1 MNYIIAKTVI
11 IFFFILSP
19 LNAHYFSE
27 SFSKWNVVDA
37 IVEANFSLLTL
48 ESTRIFQVENY
59 QKIMFE
65 ENLSEIDVFK
75 IYLSQHLKVT
85 SEGKNCS
92 LVDEIKEL
100 NSQEGSLNLSL
111 KFECKSNKEI
121 KIINKDL
128 FNLVQSHIHIARVY
142 IDNHLY
148 TEKALFFNDQSIDLN
163 EEKVSNSFAKS
174 FYKFFSLGLYHI
186 LSGYDH
192 LLFIL
197 GLLLLVTNLKRLL
210 LVITGFTIG
219 HSLTLSLSVINIIQ
233 VKSSLI
239 EALIGYTIMFVGLE
253 YLYKKNNDHRI
264 SVLFITILS
273 VLLLIFGHLFNPSF
287 PYFLVL
293 GILLFSLGYFY
304 LLINLKSENNLL
316 SIITIIFGLIHGFGF
331 GGFLLGSKISSE
343 NIFSGLLGF
352 NLGVEVGQIIFVLL
366 ILLIYKLL
374 MTLKITKIIE
384 VMKNLSFFAVVF
396 FGFFFLFKDY
406 SLKTNKNIKAQ

>member
-1 MNYIIAKTVI
+1 MNYIIANTVI
-11 IFFFILSP
+11 ILFFLISP

-27 SFSKWNVVDA
+27 SFSKWNVVDNK
-37 IVEANFSLLTL
+37 VEANFSLLTL

-65 ENLSEIDVFK
+65 ENLSETDVFK

-111 KFECKSNKEI
+111 NFECPSNKEI
-121 KIINKDL
+121 KIINNAL
-128 FNLVQSHIHIARVY
+128 FNLVQSHIHIARIY
-142 IDNHLY
+142 IDNNLY

-163 EEKVSNSFAKS
+163 EEKENNSFSNS
-174 FYKFFSLGLYHI
+174 FYKFFSLGLDHI

-233 VKSSLI
+233 VKSSLV

-253 YLYKKNNDHRI
+253 YLYKENNDHRVSMI
-264 SVLFITILS
+264 FITTLS
-273 VLLLIFGHLFNPSF
+273 LLLLIFGNLINPNF
-287 PYFLVL
+287 PYFLIL

-304 LLINLKSENNLL
+304 LLKNLNSENNLL

-396 FGFFFLFKDY
+396 FGFFFFIQRL
-406 SLKTNKNIKAQ
+406 IA

>member
-1 MNYIIAKTVI
+1 MNYIIANTVI
-11 IFFFILSP
+11 ILFFLLSP

-27 SFSKWNVVDA
+27 SFSKWNVVDNK
-37 IVEANFSLLTL
+37 VEANFSLLTL

-65 ENLSEIDVFK
+65 ENLSETDVFK

-85 SEGKNCS
+85 SEGKSCS

-111 KFECKSNKEI
+111 NFECPSNKEI
-121 KIINKDL
+121 KIINNAL
-128 FNLVQSHIHIARVY
+128 FNLVQSHIHIARIY
-142 IDNHLY
+142 IDNNLY

-163 EEKVSNSFAKS
+163 EEKENNSFSNS
-174 FYKFFSLGLYHI
+174 FYKFFSLGLDHI

-219 HSLTLSLSVINIIQ
+219 HSLTLSLSVINIIH
-233 VKSSLI
+233 VKSSLV

-253 YLYKKNNDHRI
+253 YLYKENNDHRVSMI
-264 SVLFITILS
+264 FITTLS
-273 VLLLIFGHLFNPSF
+273 LLLLIFGNLINPNF
-287 PYFLVL
+287 PYFLIL

-304 LLINLKSENNLL
+304 LLKNLNSENNLL

-384 VMKNLSFFAVVF
+384 VIKNLSFFAVVF
-396 FGFFFLFKDY
+396 FGFFFFIQRL
-406 SLKTNKNIKAQ
+406 IA

>member
-1 MNYIIAKTVI
+1 MNYIIANTVI
-11 IFFFILSP
+11 ILFFLLSP

-27 SFSKWNVVDA
+27 SFSKWNVVDNK
-37 IVEANFSLLTL
+37 VEANFSLLTL

-65 ENLSEIDVFK
+65 ENLSETDVFK

-111 KFECKSNKEI
+111 NFECPSNKEI
-121 KIINKDL
+121 KIINNAL
-128 FNLVQSHIHIARVY
+128 FNLVQSHIHIARIY
-142 IDNHLY
+142 IDNNLY

-163 EEKVSNSFAKS
+163 EEKENNSFSNS
-174 FYKFFSLGLYHI
+174 FYKFFSLGLDHI

-233 VKSSLI
+233 VKSSLV

-253 YLYKKNNDHRI
+253 YLYKENNDHRVSMI
-264 SVLFITILS
+264 FITTLS
-273 VLLLIFGHLFNPSF
+273 LLLLIFGNLINPNF
-287 PYFLVL
+287 PYFLIL

-304 LLINLKSENNLL
+304 LLKNLNSENNLL

-374 MTLKITKIIE
+374 MTLKITKIID
-384 VMKNLSFFAVVF
+384 VMKNLSFFAIVF
-396 FGFFFLFKDY
+396 FGFFFFIQRL
-406 SLKTNKNIKAQ
+406 IA

>member
-11 IFFFILSP
+11 ILFFLLSP

-27 SFSKWNVVDA
+27 SFSKWNVVDNK
-37 IVEANFSLLTL
+37 VEANFSLLTL

-65 ENLSEIDVFK
+65 ENLSETDVFK

-92 LVDEIKEL
+92 LFDEIKEL

-111 KFECKSNKEI
+111 NFECPSNKEI
-121 KIINKDL
+121 KIINNAL
-128 FNLVQSHIHIARVY
+128 FNLVQSHIHIARIY
-142 IDNHLY
+142 IDNNLY

-163 EEKVSNSFAKS
+163 EEKENNSFSNS
-174 FYKFFSLGLYHI
+174 FYKFFSLGLDHI

-233 VKSSLI
+233 VKSSLV

-253 YLYKKNNDHRI
+253 YLYKENNDHRVSI
-264 SVLFITILS
+264 IFITTLS
-273 VLLLIFGHLFNPSF
+273 LLLLIFGNLINPNF
-287 PYFLVL
+287 PYFLIL

-304 LLINLKSENNLL
+304 LLKNLNSENNLL

-396 FGFFFLFKDY
+396 LGFFFFIQRL
-406 SLKTNKNIKAQ
+406 IA

>member
-1 MNYIIAKTVI
+1 MNYIIANTVI
-11 IFFFILSP
+11 ILFFLSSP

-27 SFSKWNVVDA
+27 SFSKWNVVDNK
-37 IVEANFSLLTL
+37 VEANFSLLTL

-65 ENLSEIDVFK
+65 ENLSETDVFK

-111 KFECKSNKEI
+111 NFECPLNKEI
-121 KIINKDL
+121 KIINNAL
-128 FNLVQSHIHIARVY
+128 FNLVQSHIHIARIY
-142 IDNHLY
+142 IDNNLY

-163 EEKVSNSFAKS
+163 EEKENNSFSNS
-174 FYKFFSLGLYHI
+174 FYKFFSLGLDHI

-233 VKSSLI
+233 VKSSLV

-253 YLYKKNNDHRI
+253 YLYKENNDHRVSMI
-264 SVLFITILS
+264 FITALS
-273 VLLLIFGHLFNPSF
+273 LLLLIFGNLINPNF
-287 PYFLVL
+287 PYFLIL

-304 LLINLKSENNLL
+304 LLKNLNSENNLL

-396 FGFFFLFKDY
+396 FGFFFFIQRL
-406 SLKTNKNIKAQ
+406 IA

>member
-1 MNYIIAKTVI
+1 MNYIIANTVI
-11 IFFFILSP
+11 ILFFLLSP

-27 SFSKWNVVDA
+27 SFSKWNVVDNK
-37 IVEANFSLLTL
+37 VEANFSLLTL

-65 ENLSEIDVFK
+65 ENLSETDVFK

-111 KFECKSNKEI
+111 NFECPSNKEI
-121 KIINKDL
+121 KIINNAL
-128 FNLVQSHIHIARVY
+128 FNLVQSHIHIARIY
-142 IDNHLY
+142 IDNNLY

-163 EEKVSNSFAKS
+163 EEKENNSFSNS
-174 FYKFFSLGLYHI
+174 FYKFFSLGLDHI

-233 VKSSLI
+233 VKSSLV

-253 YLYKKNNDHRI
+253 YLYKENNDHRVSI
-264 SVLFITILS
+264 IFITTLS
-273 VLLLIFGHLFNPSF
+273 LLLLIFGNLINPNF
-287 PYFLVL
+287 PYFLIL

-304 LLINLKSENNLL
+304 LLKNLNSENNLL

-384 VMKNLSFFAVVF
+384 VMKNLSFFAIIF
-396 FGFFFLFKDY
+396 FGFFFFIQRL
-406 SLKTNKNIKAQ
+406 IA

>member
-1 MNYIIAKTVI
+1 MNYIIANTVI
-11 IFFFILSP
+11 ILFFLLSP

-27 SFSKWNVVDA
+27 SFSKWNVVDKK
-37 IVEANFSLLTL
+37 VEANFSLLTL

-65 ENLSEIDVFK
+65 ENLSETDVFK

-85 SEGKNCS
+85 SEGKSCS

-111 KFECKSNKEI
+111 NFECPSNKEI
-121 KIINKDL
+121 KIINNAL
-128 FNLVQSHIHIARVY
+128 FNLVQSHIHIARIY
-142 IDNHLY
+142 IDNNLY

-163 EEKVSNSFAKS
+163 EEKENNSFSNSFN
-174 FYKFFSLGLYHI
+174 KFFSLGIDHI

-233 VKSSLI
+233 VKSSLV

-253 YLYKKNNDHRI
+253 YLYKENNDHRVSMI
-264 SVLFITILS
+264 FITTLS
-273 VLLLIFGHLFNPSF
+273 LLLLIFGNLINPNF
-287 PYFLVL
+287 PYFLIL

-304 LLINLKSENNLL
+304 LLKNLNSENNLL

-396 FGFFFLFKDY
+396 FGFFFFIQRL
-406 SLKTNKNIKAQ
+406 IA

>member
-1 MNYIIAKTVI
+1 MNYIIANTVI
-11 IFFFILSP
+11 ILFFLLSP

-27 SFSKWNVVDA
+27 SFSKWNVVDNK
-37 IVEANFSLLTL
+37 VEANFSLLTL

-65 ENLSEIDVFK
+65 ENLSETDVFK

-85 SEGKNCS
+85 SEGKSCS
-92 LVDEIKEL
+92 LADEIKEL

-111 KFECKSNKEI
+111 NFECPSNKEI
-121 KIINKDL
+121 KIINNAL
-128 FNLVQSHIHIARVY
+128 FNLVQSHIHIARIY
-142 IDNHLY
+142 IDNNLY

-163 EEKVSNSFAKS
+163 EEKENNSFSNS
-174 FYKFFSLGLYHI
+174 FYKFFSLGLDHI

-233 VKSSLI
+233 VKSSLV

-253 YLYKKNNDHRI
+253 YLYKENNDHRVSMI
-264 SVLFITILS
+264 FITTLS
-273 VLLLIFGHLFNPSF
+273 LLLLIFGNLINPNF
-287 PYFLVL
+287 PYFLIL

-304 LLINLKSENNLL
+304 LLKNLNSENNLL

-396 FGFFFLFKDY
+396 FGFFFFIQRL
-406 SLKTNKNIKAQ
+406 IA

>member
-37 IVEANFSLLTL
+37 KVEANFSLLTL

-65 ENLSEIDVFK
+65 ENLSETDVFK

-111 KFECKSNKEI
+111 KFECPSNKEI
-121 KIINKDL
+121 KIINNAL

-163 EEKVSNSFAKS
+163 EEKESNSFAKS
-174 FYKFFSLGLYHI
+174 FYKFFSLGLDHI

-233 VKSSLI
+233 VKSSLV

-273 VLLLIFGHLFNPSF
+273 VLLLIFGHLINPSF
-287 PYFLVL
+287 PYFLVS

-374 MTLKITKIIE
+374 ITLKITKIID
-384 VMKNLSFFAVVF
+384 VIKNLSFFLVVL
-396 FGFFFLFKDY
+396 FGFFFFIQRLV
-406 SLKTNKNIKAQ
+406 A

>member
-1 MNYIIAKTVI
+1 MNYIIANTVI
-11 IFFFILSP
+11 ILFFLLSP

-27 SFSKWNVVDA
+27 SFSKWNVVNNK
-37 IVEANFSLLTL
+37 VEVNFSLLTL

-65 ENLSEIDVFK
+65 ENLSETDVFK

-111 KFECKSNKEI
+111 NFKCPSNKEV
-121 KIINKDL
+121 KIINNAL
-128 FNLVQSHIHIARVY
+128 FNLVQSHIHLARIY
-142 IDNHLY
+142 IDNNLY

-163 EEKVSNSFAKS
+163 EEKENNSFSNS
-174 FYKFFSLGLYHI
+174 FYKFFSLGLDHI

-233 VKSSLI
+233 VKSSLV

-253 YLYKKNNDHRI
+253 YLYKENNDHRVSI
-264 SVLFITILS
+264 IFVTTLS
-273 VLLLIFGHLFNPSF
+273 LLLLIFGNLINPNF
-287 PYFLVL
+287 PYFLIL

-304 LLINLKSENNLL
+304 LLKNLNSENNLL

-331 GGFLLGSKISSE
+331 GGFLLGSKITSE

-384 VMKNLSFFAVVF
+384 VIKNLSFFAVVF
-396 FGFFFLFKDY
+396 FGFFFFIQRL
-406 SLKTNKNIKAQ
+406 IA

>member
-1 MNYIIAKTVI
+1 MNYIIANTVI
-11 IFFFILSP
+11 ILFFLLSP

-27 SFSKWNVVDA
+27 SFSKWNVVDNK
-37 IVEANFSLLTL
+37 VEANFSLLTL

-65 ENLSEIDVFK
+65 ENLSETDVFK

-111 KFECKSNKEI
+111 NFECPSNKEI
-121 KIINKDL
+121 KIINNAL
-128 FNLVQSHIHIARVY
+128 FNLIQSHIHIARIY
-142 IDNHLY
+142 IDNNLY

-163 EEKVSNSFAKS
+163 EEKENNSFSNS
-174 FYKFFSLGLYHI
+174 FYKFFSLGLDHI

-233 VKSSLI
+233 VKSSLV

-253 YLYKKNNDHRI
+253 YLYKENNDHKVSMI
-264 SVLFITILS
+264 FITTLS
-273 VLLLIFGHLFNPSF
+273 LLLLIFGNLINPNF
-287 PYFLVL
+287 PYFLIL

-304 LLINLKSENNLL
+304 LLKNLNSENNLL

-396 FGFFFLFKDY
+396 FGFFFFIQRL
-406 SLKTNKNIKAQ
+406 IA

>member
-1 MNYIIAKTVI
+1 MNYIIANTVI
-11 IFFFILSP
+11 ILFFLLSP

-27 SFSKWNVVDA
+27 SFSKWNVVDNK
-37 IVEANFSLLTL
+37 VEANFSLLTL

-65 ENLSEIDVFK
+65 ENLSETDVFK

-111 KFECKSNKEI
+111 NFECPSNKEI
-121 KIINKDL
+121 KIINNAL
-128 FNLVQSHIHIARVY
+128 FNLVQSHIHIARIY
-142 IDNHLY
+142 IDNNLY

-163 EEKVSNSFAKS
+163 EEKENNSFSNS
-174 FYKFFSLGLYHI
+174 FYKFFSLGLDHI

-233 VKSSLI
+233 VKSSLV

-253 YLYKKNNDHRI
+253 YLYKENNDHRVSMI
-264 SVLFITILS
+264 FITTLS
-273 VLLLIFGHLFNPSF
+273 LLLLIFGNLINPNF
-287 PYFLVL
+287 PHFLIL

-304 LLINLKSENNLL
+304 LLKNLNSENNLL

-352 NLGVEVGQIIFVLL
+352 NLGVEVGQIIFVLI

-396 FGFFFLFKDY
+396 FGFFFFIQRL
-406 SLKTNKNIKAQ
+406 IA

>member
-11 IFFFILSP
+11 ILFFLLSP

-27 SFSKWNVVDA
+27 SFSKWNVVDNK
-37 IVEANFSLLTL
+37 VEANFSLLTL

-65 ENLSEIDVFK
+65 ENLSETDVFK

-111 KFECKSNKEI
+111 NFECPSNKEI
-121 KIINKDL
+121 KIINNAL
-128 FNLVQSHIHIARVY
+128 FNLVQSHIHIARIY
-142 IDNHLY
+142 IDNNLY
-148 TEKALFFNDQSIDLN
+148 TEEALFFNDQSIDLN
-163 EEKVSNSFAKS
+163 EEKENNSFSNS
-174 FYKFFSLGLYHI
+174 FYKFFSLGLDHI

-233 VKSSLI
+233 VKSSLV

-253 YLYKKNNDHRI
+253 YLYKENNDHRVSMI
-264 SVLFITILS
+264 FITTLS
-273 VLLLIFGHLFNPSF
+273 LLLLIFGNLINPNF
-287 PYFLVL
+287 PYFLIL

-304 LLINLKSENNLL
+304 LLKNLNSENNLL

-396 FGFFFLFKDY
+396 FGFFFFIQRL
-406 SLKTNKNIKAQ
+406 IA

>member
-1 MNYIIAKTVI
+1 MNYIIANTVI
-11 IFFFILSP
+11 ILFFLLSP

-27 SFSKWNVVDA
+27 SFSKWNVVDNK
-37 IVEANFSLLTL
+37 VEANFSLLTL

-65 ENLSEIDVFK
+65 ENLSETDVFK

-111 KFECKSNKEI
+111 NFECPSNKEV
-121 KIINKDL
+121 KIINNAL
-128 FNLVQSHIHIARVY
+128 FNLVQSHIHIARIY
-142 IDNHLY
+142 IDNNLY

-163 EEKVSNSFAKS
+163 EEKENNSFSNS
-174 FYKFFSLGLYHI
+174 FYKFFSLGLDHI

-233 VKSSLI
+233 VKSSLV

-253 YLYKKNNDHRI
+253 YLYKENNDHRVSMI
-264 SVLFITILS
+264 FITTLS
-273 VLLLIFGHLFNPSF
+273 LLLLIFGNLINPNF
-287 PYFLVL
+287 PYFLIF

-304 LLINLKSENNLL
+304 LLKNLNSENNLL
-316 SIITIIFGLIHGFGF
+316 SIIKIIFGLIHGFGF

-396 FGFFFLFKDY
+396 FGFFFFIQRL
-406 SLKTNKNIKAQ
+406 IA

>member
-1 MNYIIAKTVI
+1 MNYIIANTVI
-11 IFFFILSP
+11 ILFFLLSP

-27 SFSKWNVVDA
+27 SFSKWNVVNSK
-37 IVEANFSLLTL
+37 VEANFSLLTL

-65 ENLSEIDVFK
+65 ENLSETDVFK

-111 KFECKSNKEI
+111 SFECPSNKEI
-121 KIINKDL
+121 KIINNAL
-128 FNLVQSHIHIARVY
+128 FNLVQSHIHIARIY
-142 IDNHLY
+142 IDNNLY

-163 EEKVSNSFAKS
+163 EEKENNSFSNS
-174 FYKFFSLGLYHI
+174 FYKFFSLGLDHI

-233 VKSSLI
+233 VKSSLV

-253 YLYKKNNDHRI
+253 YLYKENNDHRVSMI
-264 SVLFITILS
+264 FITTLS
-273 VLLLIFGHLFNPSF
+273 LLLLIFGNLINPNF
-287 PYFLVL
+287 PYFLIL

-304 LLINLKSENNLL
+304 LLKNLNSENNLL

-396 FGFFFLFKDY
+396 FGFFFFIQRL
-406 SLKTNKNIKAQ
+406 IA

>member
-1 MNYIIAKTVI
+1 MNYIIANTVI
-11 IFFFILSP
+11 ILFFLLSP

-27 SFSKWNVVDA
+27 SFSKWNVVDNK
-37 IVEANFSLLTL
+37 VEAHFSLLTL

-65 ENLSEIDVFK
+65 ENLSETDVFK

-92 LVDEIKEL
+92 LIDEIKEL
-100 NSQEGSLNLSL
+100 DSQEGSLNLSL
-111 KFECKSNKEI
+111 NFECPSNKEI
-121 KIINKDL
+121 IIINNAL
-128 FNLVQSHIHIARVY
+128 FNLVQSHIHIARIY
-142 IDNHLY
+142 IDNNLY

-163 EEKVSNSFAKS
+163 EEKENNSFSNSFS
-174 FYKFFSLGLYHI
+174 KFFSLGLDHI

-233 VKSSLI
+233 VKSSLV

-253 YLYKKNNDHRI
+253 YLYKENNDHRVSMI
-264 SVLFITILS
+264 FITTLS
-273 VLLLIFGHLFNPSF
+273 LLLLIFGNLINPNF
-287 PYFLVL
+287 PYFLIL

-304 LLINLKSENNLL
+304 LLKNLNSENNLL

-331 GGFLLGSKISSE
+331 GGFLLSSKISSE

-374 MTLKITKIIE
+374 MILKITKTIE

-396 FGFFFLFKDY
+396 FGFFFFIQRL
-406 SLKTNKNIKAQ
+406 IA

>member
-1 MNYIIAKTVI
+1 MNYIIANTVI
-11 IFFFILSP
+11 ILFFLLSP

-27 SFSKWNVVDA
+27 SFSKWNVVDNK
-37 IVEANFSLLTL
+37 VEANFSLLTL

-65 ENLSEIDVFK
+65 ENLSETDVFK

-111 KFECKSNKEI
+111 NFECPSNKEI
-121 KIINKDL
+121 KIINNAL
-128 FNLVQSHIHIARVY
+128 FNLVQSHIHIARIY
-142 IDNHLY
+142 IDNNLY

-163 EEKVSNSFAKS
+163 EEKENNSFSNS
-174 FYKFFSLGLYHI
+174 FYKFFSLGLDHI

-233 VKSSLI
+233 VKSSLV

-253 YLYKKNNDHRI
+253 YLYKENNDHRVSMI
-264 SVLFITILS
+264 FITTLS
-273 VLLLIFGHLFNPSF
+273 LLLLIFGNLINPNF
-287 PYFLVL
+287 PYFLIL

-304 LLINLKSENNLL
+304 LLKNLNSENNLL

-366 ILLIYKLL
+366 ILLTYKLL
-374 MTLKITKIIE
+374 ITLKITKIIE
-384 VMKNLSFFAVVF
+384 VMKNLSFFVVVF
-396 FGFFFLFKDY
+396 FGFFFFIQRL
-406 SLKTNKNIKAQ
+406 IA

>member
-1 MNYIIAKTVI
+1 MNYIIANTVI
-11 IFFFILSP
+11 ILFFLLSP

-27 SFSKWNVVDA
+27 SFSKWNVVDNK
-37 IVEANFSLLTL
+37 VEANFSLLTL

-65 ENLSEIDVFK
+65 ENLSETDVFK

-111 KFECKSNKEI
+111 NFECPSNKEI
-121 KIINKDL
+121 KIINNAL
-128 FNLVQSHIHIARVY
+128 FNLVQSHIHIARIY
-142 IDNHLY
+142 IDNNLY

-163 EEKVSNSFAKS
+163 EEKENNSFSNS
-174 FYKFFSLGLYHI
+174 FYKFFSLGLDHI

-219 HSLTLSLSVINIIQ
+219 HSLTLSLSVINIFQ
-233 VKSSLI
+233 VKSSLV

-253 YLYKKNNDHRI
+253 YLYKENKDHRVSMI
-264 SVLFITILS
+264 FITTLS
-273 VLLLIFGHLFNPSF
+273 LLLLIFGNLINPNF
-287 PYFLVL
+287 PYFLIL

-304 LLINLKSENNLL
+304 LLKNLNSENNLL

-396 FGFFFLFKDY
+396 FGFFFFIQRL
-406 SLKTNKNIKAQ
+406 IA

>member
-1 MNYIIAKTVI
+1 MNYIIANTVI
-11 IFFFILSP
+11 ILFFLLSP

-27 SFSKWNVVDA
+27 SFSKWNVVDNK
-37 IVEANFSLLTL
+37 VEANFSLLTL

-65 ENLSEIDVFK
+65 ENLSETDVFK

-85 SEGKNCS
+85 SEGKSCS

-111 KFECKSNKEI
+111 NFECPSNKEI
-121 KIINKDL
+121 KIINNAL
-128 FNLVQSHIHIARVY
+128 FNLVQSHIHIARIY
-142 IDNHLY
+142 IDNNLY

-163 EEKVSNSFAKS
+163 EEKENNSFSNS
-174 FYKFFSLGLYHI
+174 FYKFFSLGLDHI

-219 HSLTLSLSVINIIQ
+219 HSLTLSLSIINIIQ
-233 VKSSLI
+233 VKSSLV

-253 YLYKKNNDHRI
+253 YLYKENNDHRVSMI
-264 SVLFITILS
+264 FITTLS
-273 VLLLIFGHLFNPSF
+273 LLLLAFGNLINPNF
-287 PYFLVL
+287 PYFLIL

-304 LLINLKSENNLL
+304 LLKNLNSEINLL

-384 VMKNLSFFAVVF
+384 VIKNLSFFAVVF
-396 FGFFFLFKDY
+396 FGFFFFIQRL
-406 SLKTNKNIKAQ
+406 IA

>member
-1 MNYIIAKTVI
+1 MNYIIANTVI
-11 IFFFILSP
+11 ILFFLLSP

-27 SFSKWNVVDA
+27 SFSKWNVVDNK
-37 IVEANFSLLTL
+37 VEANFSLLTL

-65 ENLSEIDVFK
+65 ENLSETDVFK

-111 KFECKSNKEI
+111 NFECPSNKEI
-121 KIINKDL
+121 KIINNAL
-128 FNLVQSHIHIARVY
+128 FNLVQSHIHIARIY
-142 IDNHLY
+142 IDNNLY

-163 EEKVSNSFAKS
+163 EEKENNSFSNS
-174 FYKFFSLGLYHI
+174 FYKFFSLGLDHI

-219 HSLTLSLSVINIIQ
+219 HSLTLSLSVINFIQ
-233 VKSSLI
+233 VKSSLV

-253 YLYKKNNDHRI
+253 YLYKENNDHRVSMI
-264 SVLFITILS
+264 FITTLS
-273 VLLLIFGHLFNPSF
+273 LLLLIFGNLINPNF
-287 PYFLVL
+287 PYFLIL

-304 LLINLKSENNLL
+304 LLKNLNSENNLL

-396 FGFFFLFKDY
+396 FGFFFFIQRL
-406 SLKTNKNIKAQ
+406 IA

>member
-1 MNYIIAKTVI
+1 MNYIIANTVI
-11 IFFFILSP
+11 ILFFLLSP

-27 SFSKWNVVDA
+27 SFSKWNVVDNK
-37 IVEANFSLLTL
+37 VEANFSLLTL

-65 ENLSEIDVFK
+65 ENLSETDVFK

-111 KFECKSNKEI
+111 NFECPSNKEI
-121 KIINKDL
+121 KIINNAL
-128 FNLVQSHIHIARVY
+128 FNLVQSHIHIARIY
-142 IDNHLY
+142 IDNNLY

-163 EEKVSNSFAKS
+163 EEKENNSFSNS
-174 FYKFFSLGLYHI
+174 FYKFFSLGLDHI

-233 VKSSLI
+233 VKSSLV

-253 YLYKKNNDHRI
+253 YLYKENNDHRI
-264 SVLFITILS
+264 SMIFITTLS
-273 VLLLIFGHLFNPSF
+273 LLLLIFGNLINPNF
-287 PYFLVL
+287 PYFLIL

-304 LLINLKSENNLL
+304 LLKNLNSENNLL

-396 FGFFFLFKDY
+396 FGFFFFIQRL
-406 SLKTNKNIKAQ
+406 IA

>member
-1 MNYIIAKTVI
+1 MNYIIANTVI
-11 IFFFILSP
+11 ILFFLLSP

-27 SFSKWNVVDA
+27 SFSKWNVVDNK
-37 IVEANFSLLTL
+37 VEANFSLLTL

-65 ENLSEIDVFK
+65 ENLSETDVFK

-85 SEGKNCS
+85 SEGKSCS

-111 KFECKSNKEI
+111 NFECPSNKEI
-121 KIINKDL
+121 KIINNAL
-128 FNLVQSHIHIARVY
+128 FNLVQSHIHIARIY
-142 IDNHLY
+142 IDNNLY

-163 EEKVSNSFAKS
+163 EEKENNSFSNS
-174 FYKFFSLGLYHI
+174 FYKFFSLGLDHI

-233 VKSSLI
+233 VKSSLV

-253 YLYKKNNDHRI
+253 YLYKENNDHRVSMI
-264 SVLFITILS
+264 FITTLS
-273 VLLLIFGHLFNPSF
+273 LLLLIFGNLINPNF
-287 PYFLVL
+287 PYFLIL

-304 LLINLKSENNLL
+304 LLKNLNSENNLL
-316 SIITIIFGLIHGFGF
+316 SILTIIFGLIHGFGF

-396 FGFFFLFKDY
+396 FGFFFFIQRL
-406 SLKTNKNIKAQ
+406 IA

>member
-1 MNYIIAKTVI
+1 MNYFIAKTVI
-11 IFFFILSP
+11 ILFFLLSP

-27 SFSKWNVVDA
+27 SFSKWNVVDNK
-37 IVEANFSLLTL
+37 VEANFSLLTL

-65 ENLSEIDVFK
+65 ENLSETDVFK

-85 SEGKNCS
+85 SEGKSCS

-111 KFECKSNKEI
+111 NFECPSNKEI
-121 KIINKDL
+121 KIINNAL
-128 FNLVQSHIHIARVY
+128 FNLVQSHIHIARIY
-142 IDNHLY
+142 IDNNLY

-163 EEKVSNSFAKS
+163 EEKENNSFSNS
-174 FYKFFSLGLYHI
+174 FYKFFSLGLDHI

-233 VKSSLI
+233 VKSSLV

-253 YLYKKNNDHRI
+253 YLYKENNDHRVSMI
-264 SVLFITILS
+264 FITTLS
-273 VLLLIFGHLFNPSF
+273 LLLLIFGNLINPNF
-287 PYFLVL
+287 PYFLIL

-304 LLINLKSENNLL
+304 LLKNLNSENNLL

-374 MTLKITKIIE
+374 ITLKITKIIE

-396 FGFFFLFKDY
+396 FGFFFFIQRL
-406 SLKTNKNIKAQ
+406 IA

>member
-1 MNYIIAKTVI
+1 MNYIIANTVI
-11 IFFFILSP
+11 ILFFLLTP

-27 SFSKWNVVDA
+27 SFSKWNVVDNK
-37 IVEANFSLLTL
+37 VEANFSLLTL

-65 ENLSEIDVFK
+65 ENLSETDVFK

-85 SEGKNCS
+85 SEGKSCS

-111 KFECKSNKEI
+111 NFECPSNKEI
-121 KIINKDL
+121 KIINNAL
-128 FNLVQSHIHIARVY
+128 FNLVQSHIHIARIY
-142 IDNHLY
+142 IDNNLY

-163 EEKVSNSFAKS
+163 EEKENNSFSNS
-174 FYKFFSLGLYHI
+174 FYKFFSLGLDHI

-233 VKSSLI
+233 VKSSLV

-253 YLYKKNNDHRI
+253 YLYKENNDHRVSMI
-264 SVLFITILS
+264 FITTLS
-273 VLLLIFGHLFNPSF
+273 LLLLIFGNLINPNF
-287 PYFLVL
+287 PYLLIL

-304 LLINLKSENNLL
+304 LLKNLNSENNLL

-396 FGFFFLFKDY
+396 FGFFFFIQRL
-406 SLKTNKNIKAQ
+406 IA

>member
-1 MNYIIAKTVI
+1 MNYIIANTVI
-11 IFFFILSP
+11 ILFFLLSP

-27 SFSKWNVVDA
+27 SFSKWNVVDNK
-37 IVEANFSLLTL
+37 VEANFSLLTL

-65 ENLSEIDVFK
+65 ENLSETDVFK

-85 SEGKNCS
+85 SEGKSCS

-111 KFECKSNKEI
+111 NFECPSNKEI
-121 KIINKDL
+121 KIINNAL
-128 FNLVQSHIHIARVY
+128 FNLVQSHIHIARIY
-142 IDNHLY
+142 IDNNLY

-163 EEKVSNSFAKS
+163 EEKENNSFSNS
-174 FYKFFSLGLYHI
+174 FYKFFSLGLDHI

-233 VKSSLI
+233 VKSSLV

-253 YLYKKNNDHRI
+253 YLYKENNDHRVSLI
-264 SVLFITILS
+264 FITTLS
-273 VLLLIFGHLFNPSF
+273 LLLLIFGNLINPNF
-287 PYFLVL
+287 PYFLIL

-304 LLINLKSENNLL
+304 LLKNLNSENNLL

-396 FGFFFLFKDY
+396 FGFFFFIQRL
-406 SLKTNKNIKAQ
+406 IA

>member
-1 MNYIIAKTVI
+1 MNYIIANTVI
-11 IFFFILSP
+11 ILFFLLSP

-27 SFSKWNVVDA
+27 SFSKWNVVDNK
-37 IVEANFSLLTL
+37 VEANFSLLTL

-65 ENLSEIDVFK
+65 ENLSETDVFK

-111 KFECKSNKEI
+111 NFECPSNKEI
-121 KIINKDL
+121 KIINNAL
-128 FNLVQSHIHIARVY
+128 FNLVQSHIHIARIY
-142 IDNHLY
+142 IDNNLY

-163 EEKVSNSFAKS
+163 EEKENNSFSNS
-174 FYKFFSLGLYHI
+174 FYKFFSLGLDHI

-233 VKSSLI
+233 VKSSLV

-253 YLYKKNNDHRI
+253 YLYKENNDHRVSMI
-264 SVLFITILS
+264 FITTLS
-273 VLLLIFGHLFNPSF
+273 LLLLIFGNLINPNF
-287 PYFLVL
+287 PYFLIL

-304 LLINLKSENNLL
+304 LLKNLNSENNLL

-331 GGFLLGSKISSE
+331 GGFLLSSKISSE

-396 FGFFFLFKDY
+396 FGFFFFIQRL
-406 SLKTNKNIKAQ
+406 IA

>member
-1 MNYIIAKTVI
+1 MNYIIANTVI
-11 IFFFILSP
+11 ILFFLLSP

-27 SFSKWNVVDA
+27 SFSKWNVVDNK
-37 IVEANFSLLTL
+37 VEANFSLLTL

-65 ENLSEIDVFK
+65 ENLSETDVFK

-111 KFECKSNKEI
+111 NFECPSNKEI
-121 KIINKDL
+121 KIINNAL
-128 FNLVQSHIHIARVY
+128 FNLVQSHIHIARIY
-142 IDNHLY
+142 IDNNLY

-163 EEKVSNSFAKS
+163 EEKENNSFSNS
-174 FYKFFSLGLYHI
+174 FYKFFSLGLDHI

-233 VKSSLI
+233 VKSSLV
-239 EALIGYTIMFVGLE
+239 EALIGYTVIVVGLE
-253 YLYKKNNDHRI
+253 YLYKENNDHRVSMI
-264 SVLFITILS
+264 FITTLS
-273 VLLLIFGHLFNPSF
+273 LLLLIFGNLINPNF
-287 PYFLVL
+287 PYFLIL

-304 LLINLKSENNLL
+304 LIKNLNSENNLL

-396 FGFFFLFKDY
+396 FGFFFFIQRL
-406 SLKTNKNIKAQ
+406 IA

>member
-1 MNYIIAKTVI
+1 MNYIIANTVI
-11 IFFFILSP
+11 ILFFLLSP

-27 SFSKWNVVDA
+27 SFSKWNVVDNK
-37 IVEANFSLLTL
+37 VEANFSLLTL

-65 ENLSEIDVFK
+65 ENLSETDVFK

-111 KFECKSNKEI
+111 NFECPSNKEI
-121 KIINKDL
+121 KIINNAL
-128 FNLVQSHIHIARVY
+128 FNLVQSHIHIARIY
-142 IDNHLY
+142 IDNILY

-163 EEKVSNSFAKS
+163 EEKENNSFSNS
-174 FYKFFSLGLYHI
+174 FYKFFSLGLDHI

-233 VKSSLI
+233 VKSSLV

-253 YLYKKNNDHRI
+253 YLYKENNDHRVSMI
-264 SVLFITILS
+264 FITTLS
-273 VLLLIFGHLFNPSF
+273 LLLLIFGNLINPNF
-287 PYFLVL
+287 PYFLIL

-304 LLINLKSENNLL
+304 LLKNLNSENDLL

-331 GGFLLGSKISSE
+331 GGFLLSSKISSE

-352 NLGVEVGQIIFVLL
+352 NLGVEVGQIIFILL

-396 FGFFFLFKDY
+396 FGFFFFIQRL
-406 SLKTNKNIKAQ
+406 IA

>member
-1 MNYIIAKTVI
+1 MNYIIANTVI
-11 IFFFILSP
+11 ILFFLLSP

-27 SFSKWNVVDA
+27 SFSKWNVVDNK
-37 IVEANFSLLTL
+37 VEANFSLLTL

-65 ENLSEIDVFK
+65 ENLSETDVFK

-85 SEGKNCS
+85 SEGKSCS

-111 KFECKSNKEI
+111 NFECPSNKEI
-121 KIINKDL
+121 KIINNAL
-128 FNLVQSHIHIARVY
+128 FNLVQSHIHIARIY
-142 IDNHLY
+142 IDNNLY

-163 EEKVSNSFAKS
+163 EEKENNSFSNS
-174 FYKFFSLGLYHI
+174 FYKFFSLGLDHI

-233 VKSSLI
+233 VKSSLV

-253 YLYKKNNDHRI
+253 YLYKENNDHRVSMI
-264 SVLFITILS
+264 FITTLS
-273 VLLLIFGHLFNPSF
+273 LLLLIFGNLINPNF
-287 PYFLVL
+287 PYFLIL

-304 LLINLKSENNLL
+304 LLKNLNSENNLL

-352 NLGVEVGQIIFVLL
+352 NLGVEIGQIIFVLL

-396 FGFFFLFKDY
+396 FGFFFFIQRL
-406 SLKTNKNIKAQ
+406 IA

>member
-1 MNYIIAKTVI
+1 MNYIIANTVI
-11 IFFFILSP
+11 IFFFLLSP

-27 SFSKWNVVDA
+27 SFSKWNVVDNK
-37 IVEANFSLLTL
+37 VEANFSLLTL

-65 ENLSEIDVFK
+65 ENLSETDVFK

-111 KFECKSNKEI
+111 NFECPSNKEI
-121 KIINKDL
+121 KIINNAL
-128 FNLVQSHIHIARVY
+128 FNLVQSHIHIARIY
-142 IDNHLY
+142 IDNNLY

-163 EEKVSNSFAKS
+163 EEKENNSFSNS
-174 FYKFFSLGLYHI
+174 FYKFFSLGLDHI

-233 VKSSLI
+233 VKSSLV

-253 YLYKKNNDHRI
+253 YLYKENNDHRVSMI
-264 SVLFITILS
+264 FIKTLSLF
-273 VLLLIFGHLFNPSF
+273 LLIFGNLINPNF
-287 PYFLVL
+287 PYFLIL

-304 LLINLKSENNLL
+304 LLKNLNSENNLL

-396 FGFFFLFKDY
+396 FGFFFFIQRL
-406 SLKTNKNIKAQ
+406 IA

>member
-1 MNYIIAKTVI
+1 MNYIFANTVI
-11 IFFFILSP
+11 ILFFLLSP

-27 SFSKWNVVDA
+27 SFSKWNVVDNK
-37 IVEANFSLLTL
+37 VEANFSLLTL

-65 ENLSEIDVFK
+65 ENLSETDVFK

-111 KFECKSNKEI
+111 NFECPSNNEI
-121 KIINKDL
+121 KIINNAL
-128 FNLVQSHIHIARVY
+128 FNLVQSHIHIARIY
-142 IDNHLY
+142 IDNNLY

-163 EEKVSNSFAKS
+163 EEKENNSFSNS
-174 FYKFFSLGLYHI
+174 FYKFFSLGLDHI

-210 LVITGFTIG
+210 LAITGFTIG

-233 VKSSLI
+233 VKSSLV

-253 YLYKKNNDHRI
+253 YLYKENNDHRVSMI
-264 SVLFITILS
+264 FITTLS
-273 VLLLIFGHLFNPSF
+273 LLLLIFGNLINPNF
-287 PYFLVL
+287 PYFLIL

-304 LLINLKSENNLL
+304 LLKNLNSENNLL

-374 MTLKITKIIE
+374 MSLKITKIIE

-396 FGFFFLFKDY
+396 FGFFFFIQRL
-406 SLKTNKNIKAQ
+406 IA

>member
-1 MNYIIAKTVI
+1 MNYIIANTVI
-11 IFFFILSP
+11 ILFFLLSP

-27 SFSKWNVVDA
+27 SFSKWNVVDNK
-37 IVEANFSLLTL
+37 VEANFSLLTL

-65 ENLSEIDVFK
+65 ENLSETDVFK

-85 SEGKNCS
+85 SEGKSCS

-111 KFECKSNKEI
+111 NFECPSNKEI
-121 KIINKDL
+121 KIINNAL
-128 FNLVQSHIHIARVY
+128 FNLVQSHIHIARIY
-142 IDNHLY
+142 IDNNLY

-163 EEKVSNSFAKS
+163 EEKENNSFSNS
-174 FYKFFSLGLYHI
+174 FYKFFSLGLDHI

-233 VKSSLI
+233 VKSSLV

-253 YLYKKNNDHRI
+253 YLYKENNDHRVSMI
-264 SVLFITILS
+264 FITTLS
-273 VLLLIFGHLFNPSF
+273 LLLLIFGNLINPNF
-287 PYFLVL
+287 PYFLIL

-304 LLINLKSENNLL
+304 LLKNLNSENNLL

-374 MTLKITKIIE
+374 MTLKIKKIIE

-396 FGFFFLFKDY
+396 FGFFFFIQRL
-406 SLKTNKNIKAQ
+406 IA

>member
-1 MNYIIAKTVI
+1 MNYIIANTVI
-11 IFFFILSP
+11 ILFFLLSP

-27 SFSKWNVVDA
+27 SFSKWNVVDNK
-37 IVEANFSLLTL
+37 VEANFSLLTL

-65 ENLSEIDVFK
+65 ENLSETDVFK

-111 KFECKSNKEI
+111 NFECPTNKEI
-121 KIINKDL
+121 KIINNAL
-128 FNLVQSHIHIARVY
+128 FNLVQSHIHIARIY
-142 IDNHLY
+142 IDNNLY

-163 EEKVSNSFAKS
+163 EEKENNSFSNS
-174 FYKFFSLGLYHI
+174 FYKFFSLGLDHI

-233 VKSSLI
+233 VKSSLV

-253 YLYKKNNDHRI
+253 YLYKENNDHRVSMI
-264 SVLFITILS
+264 FITTLS
-273 VLLLIFGHLFNPSF
+273 LLLLIFGNLINPNF
-287 PYFLVL
+287 PYFLIF

-304 LLINLKSENNLL
+304 LLKNLNSENNLL

-396 FGFFFLFKDY
+396 FGFFFFIQRL
-406 SLKTNKNIKAQ
+406 IA

>member
-1 MNYIIAKTVI
+1 MNYIIANTVI
-11 IFFFILSP
+11 IFFFLLSP

-27 SFSKWNVVDA
+27 SFSKWNVLDNK
-37 IVEANFSLLTL
+37 VEANFSLLTL

-65 ENLSEIDVFK
+65 ENLSETDVFK

-111 KFECKSNKEI
+111 NFECPSNKEI
-121 KIINKDL
+121 KIINNAL
-128 FNLVQSHIHIARVY
+128 FNLVQSHIHIARIY
-142 IDNHLY
+142 IDNNLY

-163 EEKVSNSFAKS
+163 EEKENNSFSNS
-174 FYKFFSLGLYHI
+174 FYKFFSLGLDHI

-233 VKSSLI
+233 VKSSLV

-253 YLYKKNNDHRI
+253 YLYKENNDHRVSMI
-264 SVLFITILS
+264 FITTLS
-273 VLLLIFGHLFNPSF
+273 LLLLIFGNLINPNF
-287 PYFLVL
+287 PYFLIL

-304 LLINLKSENNLL
+304 LLKNLNSENNLL

-396 FGFFFLFKDY
+396 FGFFFFIQRL
-406 SLKTNKNIKAQ
+406 IA

>member
-1 MNYIIAKTVI
+1 MNYIIANTVI
-11 IFFFILSP
+11 ILFFLLSP

-27 SFSKWNVVDA
+27 SFSKWNVVDNK
-37 IVEANFSLLTL
+37 VEANFSLLTL

-65 ENLSEIDVFK
+65 ENLSETDVFK

-85 SEGKNCS
+85 SEGENCS

-111 KFECKSNKEI
+111 NFECPSNKEI
-121 KIINKDL
+121 KIINNAL
-128 FNLVQSHIHIARVY
+128 FNLVQSHIHIARIY
-142 IDNHLY
+142 IDNNLY

-163 EEKVSNSFAKS
+163 EEKENNSFSNS
-174 FYKFFSLGLYHI
+174 FYKFFSLGLDHI

-233 VKSSLI
+233 VKSSLV

-253 YLYKKNNDHRI
+253 YLYKENNDHRV
-264 SVLFITILS
+264 SMVFITTLS
-273 VLLLIFGHLFNPSF
+273 LLLLIFGNLINPNF
-287 PYFLVL
+287 PYFLIF

-304 LLINLKSENNLL
+304 LLKNLNSENNLL

-366 ILLIYKLL
+366 ILLIYKSL

-396 FGFFFLFKDY
+396 FGFFFFIQRL
-406 SLKTNKNIKAQ
+406 IA

>member
-1 MNYIIAKTVI
+1 MNYIIANTVI
-11 IFFFILSP
+11 ILFFLLSP

-27 SFSKWNVVDA
+27 SFSKWNVVDNK
-37 IVEANFSLLTL
+37 VEANFSLLTL

-65 ENLSEIDVFK
+65 ENLSETDVFK

-111 KFECKSNKEI
+111 NFECPSNKEI
-121 KIINKDL
+121 KIINNAL
-128 FNLVQSHIHIARVY
+128 FNLVQSHIHIARIY
-142 IDNHLY
+142 IDNNLY

-163 EEKVSNSFAKS
+163 EEKENNSFSNSF
-174 FYKFFSLGLYHI
+174 YEFFSLGLDHI

-233 VKSSLI
+233 VKSSLV

-253 YLYKKNNDHRI
+253 YLYKENNDYRVSMI
-264 SVLFITILS
+264 FITTLS
-273 VLLLIFGHLFNPSF
+273 LLLLIFGNLINPNFS
-287 PYFLVL
+287 YFLIF

-304 LLINLKSENNLL
+304 LLKNLNSENNLL

-374 MTLKITKIIE
+374 MILKITKIIE

-396 FGFFFLFKDY
+396 FGFFFFIQRL
-406 SLKTNKNIKAQ
+406 IA

>member
-1 MNYIIAKTVI
+1 MNYIIANTVI
-11 IFFFILSP
+11 ILFFLLSP

-27 SFSKWNVVDA
+27 SFSKWNVVDNK
-37 IVEANFSLLTL
+37 VEANFSLLTL

-65 ENLSEIDVFK
+65 ENLSETDVFK

-100 NSQEGSLNLSL
+100 NSQEGSLNLSIN
-111 KFECKSNKEI
+111 FECPSNKEI
-121 KIINKDL
+121 KIINNAL
-128 FNLVQSHIHIARVY
+128 FNLVQSHIHIARIY
-142 IDNHLY
+142 IDNNLY

-163 EEKVSNSFAKS
+163 EEKENNSFSNS
-174 FYKFFSLGLYHI
+174 FYKFFSLGLDHI

-233 VKSSLI
+233 VKSSLV

-253 YLYKKNNDHRI
+253 YLYKENNDHKVSMI
-264 SVLFITILS
+264 FITTLS
-273 VLLLIFGHLFNPSF
+273 LLLLIFGNLINPNF
-287 PYFLVL
+287 PYFLIF

-304 LLINLKSENNLL
+304 LLKNLNSENNLL

-396 FGFFFLFKDY
+396 FGFFFFIQRL
-406 SLKTNKNIKAQ
+406 IA

>member
-1 MNYIIAKTVI
+1 MNYIIANTVI
-11 IFFFILSP
+11 ILFFLLSP

-27 SFSKWNVVDA
+27 SFSKWNVVDNK
-37 IVEANFSLLTL
+37 VEANFSLLTL

-65 ENLSEIDVFK
+65 ENLSETDVFK

-85 SEGKNCS
+85 SEGKSCS

-111 KFECKSNKEI
+111 NFECPSNKEI
-121 KIINKDL
+121 KIINNAL
-128 FNLVQSHIHIARVY
+128 FNLVQSHIHIARIY
-142 IDNHLY
+142 IDNNLY

-163 EEKVSNSFAKS
+163 EEKENNSFSNS
-174 FYKFFSLGLYHI
+174 FYKFFSLGLDHI

-233 VKSSLI
+233 VKSSLV

-253 YLYKKNNDHRI
+253 YLYKENNDHRV
-264 SVLFITILS
+264 SMVFITTLS
-273 VLLLIFGHLFNPSF
+273 LLLLIFGNLINPNF
-287 PYFLVL
+287 PYFLIL

-304 LLINLKSENNLL
+304 LLKNLNSENNLL

-396 FGFFFLFKDY
+396 FGFFFFIQRL
-406 SLKTNKNIKAQ
+406 IA

>member
-1 MNYIIAKTVI
+1 MNYIIANTVI
-11 IFFFILSP
+11 ILFFLLSP

-27 SFSKWNVVDA
+27 SFSKWNVVDNK
-37 IVEANFSLLTL
+37 VEANFSLLTL

-111 KFECKSNKEI
+111 NFECPSNKEI
-121 KIINKDL
+121 KIINNAL
-128 FNLVQSHIHIARVY
+128 FNLVQSHIHIARIY
-142 IDNHLY
+142 IDNNLY

-163 EEKVSNSFAKS
+163 EEKENNSFSNS
-174 FYKFFSLGLYHI
+174 FYKFFSLGLDHI

-233 VKSSLI
+233 VKSSLV

-253 YLYKKNNDHRI
+253 YLYKENNDHRVSMI
-264 SVLFITILS
+264 FITTLS
-273 VLLLIFGHLFNPSF
+273 LLLLIFGNLINPNF
-287 PYFLVL
+287 PYFLIL

-304 LLINLKSENNLL
+304 LLKNLNSENNLL

-396 FGFFFLFKDY
+396 FGFFFFIQRL
-406 SLKTNKNIKAQ
+406 IA

>member
-1 MNYIIAKTVI
+1 MNYIIANTVI
-11 IFFFILSP
+11 ILFFLLSP

-27 SFSKWNVVDA
+27 SFSKWNVVDNK
-37 IVEANFSLLTL
+37 VEANFSLLTL

-65 ENLSEIDVFK
+65 ENLSETDVFK

-111 KFECKSNKEI
+111 NFECPSNKEI
-121 KIINKDL
+121 KIINNAL
-128 FNLVQSHIHIARVY
+128 FNLVQSHIHIARIY
-142 IDNHLY
+142 IDNNLY

-163 EEKVSNSFAKS
+163 EEKENNSFSNS
-174 FYKFFSLGLYHI
+174 FYKFFSLGLDHI

-233 VKSSLI
+233 VKSSLV

-253 YLYKKNNDHRI
+253 YLYKENNDHRVSMI
-264 SVLFITILS
+264 FITTLS
-273 VLLLIFGHLFNPSF
+273 LLLLIFGNLINPNF
-287 PYFLVL
+287 PYFLIL

-304 LLINLKSENNLL
+304 LLKNLNSENNLL

-374 MTLKITKIIE
+374 MTLKITKIIDI
-384 VMKNLSFFAVVF
+384 MKNFSFFAVVF
-396 FGFFFLFKDY
+396 FGFFFFIQRL
-406 SLKTNKNIKAQ
+406 IA